1 MMLGWYRKAV
11 KRLGHEPISFEQLT
25 APGARGHEKPVIGV
39 SLRGSA
45 KMGKALI
52 DDVRHRRGSFV
63 SNFAQR
69 LRRRGPPVVELSPM
83 QVAKTISNESN

>member
-25 APGARGHEKPVIGV
+25 TPGARGHEKPVIGV

-63 SNFAQR
+63 SNFAEGGGF
-69 LRRRGPPVVELSPM
+69 L
-83 QVAKTISNESN
+83 KTDASLARPEIQLHSFKEPQ